1 MSSGTN
7 NFSNFQN
14 AFTNIQQVNADYSP
28 YIIKPPDRNKT
39 HGSISKHIVIDSR
52 DRNYTLY
59 PNSNKYRIDLPQELR
74 DVTSI
79 ELTLAQIPNTYYN
92 ISDSNNVFYISEN
105 PNNIVS
111 VNIPEGQYSNNSL
124 IDSLN
129 GKYGDLFYQ
138 LISKYNFS
146 RNPINLKLRIQSN
159 RLSDQEFIYN
169 LNYLTNDNCSPC
181 QLNSIDKTIGFI
193 NKQYQSEMVDLSYI
207 YVGTGGITAYG
218 GESDQDYTLYKLVAT
233 QNYGGIE
240 VDFNK
245 TFYVN
250 DYFIL
255 NDAINNIKY
264 SCQVYEIKNDFTI
277 VFETLDKKNPTGL
290 TGNIF
295 NNISVLYSP
304 NIFQVENKPY
314 VVLKLKEAKSLESVG
329 KSDGAFALI
338 PLLNLESTII
348 NQSTVP
354 VHSLI
359 KYFSVPIGKLYWM
372 DIEFSNY
379 DGTLFNFRGQ
389 ENMMTFTITCLNQP
403 GKYNNYV
410 DSN

>member
-14 AFTNIQQVNADYSP
+14 AFNNIQQVNTDYSP

-39 HGSISKHIVIDSR
+39 HGSISKHIIVDSR

-59 PNSNKYRIDLPQELR
+59 PNSNKYRIDLPEELR
-74 DVTSI
+74 DITSI

-92 ISDSNNVFYISEN
+92 ISENNNVFYISES
-105 PNNIVS
+105 PNNIVAI
-111 VNIPEGQYSNNSL
+111 NIPEGQYNNNSL
-124 IDSLN
+124 IESLN
-129 GKYGDLFYQ
+129 GKYGDLFYE
-138 LISKYNFS
+138 LISKFNFS

-159 RLSDQEFIYN
+159 RASGQEFIYN
-169 LNYLTNDNCSPC
+169 LNYLINDTCSPC
-181 QLNSIDKTIGFI
+181 KLNSIDKTIGFI

-207 YVGTGGITAYG
+207 NVAGGGITVYG
-218 GESDQDYTLYKLVAT
+218 GTSDQDYTLYKLVAT

-240 VDFNK
+240 VDFTK

-255 NDAINNIKY
+255 KDPSTNIEY

-277 VFETLDKKNPTGL
+277 VFETLDNKNPVSL
-290 TGNIF
+290 SGNIF
-295 NNISVLYSP
+295 NNISILYSP
-304 NIFQVENKPY
+304 NVFQIENKPY
-314 VVLKLKEAKSLESVG
+314 VVLKLKEAKLLESIG
-329 KSDGAFALI
+329 ESHGAFALI

-348 NQSTVP
+348 NQATIP
-354 VHSLI
+354 VHSVI
-359 KYFSVPIGKLYWM
+359 KYFGTPIGKLQWM

-379 DGTLFNFRGQ
+379 DGSLFNFRGQ
-389 ENMMTFTITCLNQP
+389 ENMMTFTISCLNQP
-403 GKYNNYV
+403 GKYNNYI

>member
-7 NFSNFQN
+7 SFSNFQS
-14 AFTNIQQVNADYSP
+14 AFNNIQQVNTDYSP
-28 YIIKPPDRNKT
+28 YIIKPPERNKT
-39 HGSISKHIVIDSR
+39 HGSISKHIIIDSR

-59 PNSNKYRIDLPQELR
+59 PNSNKYRIDLPEELR
-74 DVTSI
+74 DITSI

-92 ISDSNNVFYISEN
+92 ISENNNVFYISES

-111 VNIPEGQYSNNSL
+111 INIPEGQYNNNSL
-124 IDSLN
+124 IDSFN
-129 GKYGDLFYQ
+129 GKYGDLFYE
-138 LISKYNFS
+138 LTSKFNFS

-159 RLSDQEFIYN
+159 RQTGQEFIYN
-169 LNYLTNDNCSPC
+169 LNYLVNDTCSPC
-181 QLNSIDKTIGFI
+181 KLSSIDKTIGFI

-207 YVGTGGITAYG
+207 NVPGGGITLYG
-218 GESDQDYTLYKLVAT
+218 GASDQDYTLYKLVAT
-233 QNYGGIE
+233 QNYGGVE
-240 VDFNK
+240 VDFTK

-255 NDAINNIKY
+255 KDSTTNIEY

-277 VFETLDKKNPTGL
+277 VFETLDNKNPVGL

-295 NNISVLYSP
+295 NNISILYSP
-304 NIFQVENKPY
+304 NVFQIENKPY
-314 VVLKLKEAKSLESVG
+314 VVLKLREAKLLESIG
-329 KSDGAFALI
+329 ESNGAFALI

-348 NQSTVP
+348 NQATIP
-354 VHSLI
+354 VHSVI
-359 KYFSVPIGKLYWM
+359 KYFGTPIGKMQWM

-379 DGTLFNFRGQ
+379 DGSLFNFRGQ
-389 ENMMTFTITCLNQP
+389 ENMMTFTISCLNQP
-403 GKYNNYV
+403 GKYNNYI

>member
-1 MSSGTN
+1 MSNGTN

-14 AFTNIQQVNADYSP
+14 AFSNIQEVNTDYSP

-39 HGSISKHIVIDSR
+39 HGSISKHIVVDSR

-92 ISDSNNVFYISEN
+92 ISNNNNIFYISET

-111 VNIPEGQYSNNSL
+111 INIPEGQYNNNSL
-124 IDSLN
+124 IYSLN

-138 LISKYNFS
+138 LTSKYNFS
-146 RNPINLKLRIQSN
+146 RNPINLKLRIESN
-159 RLSDQEFIYN
+159 RLSGQEFIYN
-169 LNYLTNDNCSPC
+169 LNYLTNDTCSPC

-193 NKQYQSEMVDLSYI
+193 NQQYQSEMVDLSYI
-207 YVGTGGITAYG
+207 YVGVGGIIAYG

-245 TFYVN
+245 IFYVN

-255 NDAINNIKY
+255 NDTVNNIQY

-277 VFETLDKKNPTGL
+277 VFETLDKKNPIGL
-290 TGNIF
+290 VGNIF

-314 VVLKLKEAKSLESVG
+314 VVLKVKEAKSLESVG

-338 PLLNLESTII
+338 PLLNLENTII

-372 DIEFSNY
+372 DIEFLNY

>member
-14 AFTNIQQVNADYSP
+14 AFNNIQQVNTDYSP

-39 HGSISKHIVIDSR
+39 HGSISKHIIVDSR

-59 PNSNKYRIDLPQELR
+59 PNSNKYRIDLPEELR
-74 DVTSI
+74 DITSI

-92 ISDSNNVFYISEN
+92 ISENNNVFYISES
-105 PNNIVS
+105 PNNIVAI
-111 VNIPEGQYSNNSL
+111 NIPEGQYNNNSL
-124 IDSLN
+124 IESLN
-129 GKYGDLFYQ
+129 GKYGDLFYE
-138 LISKYNFS
+138 LISKFNFS

-159 RLSDQEFIYN
+159 RASGQEFIYN
-169 LNYLTNDNCSPC
+169 LNYLINDTCSPC
-181 QLNSIDKTIGFI
+181 KLNSIDKTIGFI

-207 YVGTGGITAYG
+207 NVAGGGITVYG
-218 GESDQDYTLYKLVAT
+218 GTSDQDYTLYKLVAT

-240 VDFNK
+240 VDFTK

-255 NDAINNIKY
+255 KDPSTNIEY

-277 VFETLDKKNPTGL
+277 VFETLDNKNPVSL
-290 TGNIF
+290 SGNIF
-295 NNISVLYSP
+295 NNISILYSP
-304 NIFQVENKPY
+304 NVFQIENKPY
-314 VVLKLKEAKSLESVG
+314 VVLKLKEAKLLESIG
-329 KSDGAFALI
+329 ESHGAFALI

-348 NQSTVP
+348 NQATIP
-354 VHSLI
+354 VHSVI
-359 KYFSVPIGKLYWM
+359 KYFGTPIGKLQWI

-379 DGTLFNFRGQ
+379 DGSLFNFRGQ
-389 ENMMTFTITCLNQP
+389 ENMMTFTISCLNQP
-403 GKYNNYV
+403 GKYNNYI

>member
-1 MSSGTN
+1 
-7 NFSNFQN
+7 
-14 AFTNIQQVNADYSP
+14 
-28 YIIKPPDRNKT
+28 
-39 HGSISKHIVIDSR
+39 
-52 DRNYTLY
+52 
-59 PNSNKYRIDLPQELR
+59 
-74 DVTSI
+74 
-79 ELTLAQIPNTYYN
+79 
-92 ISDSNNVFYISEN
+92 
-105 PNNIVS
+105 
-111 VNIPEGQYSNNSL
+111 
-124 IDSLN
+124 
-129 GKYGDLFYQ
+129 
-138 LISKYNFS
+138 
-146 RNPINLKLRIQSN
+146 
-159 RLSDQEFIYN
+159 
-169 LNYLTNDNCSPC
+169 
-181 QLNSIDKTIGFI
+181 
-193 NKQYQSEMVDLSYI
+193 
-207 YVGTGGITAYG
+207 
-218 GESDQDYTLYKLVAT
+218 
-233 QNYGGIE
+233 
-240 VDFNK
+240 VDFTK

-255 NDAINNIKY
+255 TDSITNIEY

-277 VFETLDKKNPTGL
+277 VFETLDKKNPTGIV
-290 TGNIF
+290 GNIF

-359 KYFSVPIGKLYWM
+359 KYFSVPVGKLYWM

-403 GKYNNYV
+403 GKYNNYI